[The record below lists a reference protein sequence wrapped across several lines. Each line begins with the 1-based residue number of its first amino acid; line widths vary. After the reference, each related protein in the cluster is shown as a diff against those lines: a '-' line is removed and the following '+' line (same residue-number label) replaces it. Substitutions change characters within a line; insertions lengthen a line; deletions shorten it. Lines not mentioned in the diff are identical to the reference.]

1 MITIDLSGPDGNAFV
16 LIGYANN
23 LAKQMDLDRKAI
35 VNDMMSR
42 DYDHLLEVFENH
54 FGMVVSLKR

>member
-16 LIGYANN
+16 LMGYANN

-35 VNDMMSR
+35 VNDMMSG
-42 DYDHLLEVFENH
+42 DYDHLLEVFENN
-54 FGMVVSLKR
+54 FGMVVRLKR

>member
-23 LAKQMDLDRKAI
+23 LAKQMDLDGKAI

-42 DYDHLLEVFENH
+42 DYDHLLEVFENN
-54 FGMVVSLKR
+54 FGMVVRLER